1 LPSWEL
7 RLLTPQHLAE
17 DVPAFEAAARQ
28 ELAAPLR
35 LDAVDELSWFFK
47 QQLSVEA
54 GAAPED
60 CARFARAHRQFHAP
74 RYRTLYRLWKK
85 EGNRLLHGT
94 VSPVLE
100 DALARGR
107 GRVTTEVLTCR
118 YQHLSSLV
126 GSA

>member
-1 LPSWEL
+1 M
-7 RLLTPQHLAE
+7 
-17 DVPAFEAAARQ
+17 
-28 ELAAPLR
+28 PLR

-47 QQLSVEA
+47 QQRGVEE
-54 GAAPED
+54 GAEPD
-60 CARFARAHRQFHAP
+60 DGARFFRAHRRFHAP

-85 EGNRLLHGT
+85 DGNRLLHGT

-107 GRVTTEVLTCR
+107 GRVTTAMLAHG